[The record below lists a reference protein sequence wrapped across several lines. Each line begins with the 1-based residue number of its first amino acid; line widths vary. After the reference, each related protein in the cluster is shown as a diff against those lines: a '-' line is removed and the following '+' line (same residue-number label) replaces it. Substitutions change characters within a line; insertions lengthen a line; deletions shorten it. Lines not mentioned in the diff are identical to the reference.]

1 MKTFRILGT
10 GCPRCRALAQNLET
24 AARQLGLAFQI
35 QWVTDVEAIL
45 AYDVY
50 MTPALVVDDQVAVVG
65 VVPGVE
71 ELKQLLSAP
80 TQTGPEGPSANC
92 RS

>member
-10 GCPRCRALAQNLET
+10 GCPRCRALAQNAE
-24 AARQLGLAFQI
+24 AAAQQLGLEFQI
-35 QWVTDVEAIL
+35 EWVSDVEKIL

-65 VVPGVE
+65 VVPSVA
-71 ELKQLLSAP
+71 ELRDILSAADAP
-80 TQTGPEGPSANC
+80 
-92 RS
+92 

>member
-10 GCPRCRALAQNLET
+10 GCPRCRALAQNVET
-24 AARQLGLAFQI
+24 AARQLGLTFQI
-35 QWVTDVEAIL
+35 VWVTDVEQIL

-50 MTPALVVDDQVAVVG
+50 MTPALVVDDRVEVVG

-71 ELKQLLSAP
+71 ELKRIFSAG
-80 TQTGPEGPSANC
+80 TST
-92 RS
+92 

>member
-10 GCPRCRALAQNLET
+10 GCPRCRALAQNVES

-35 QWVTDVEAIL
+35 EWVSDVEKIL
-45 AYDVY
+45 DYEVY

-65 VVPGVE
+65 VVPSVE
-71 ELKQLLSAP
+71 ELKGILSA
-80 TQTGPEGPSANC
+80 N
-92 RS
+92 